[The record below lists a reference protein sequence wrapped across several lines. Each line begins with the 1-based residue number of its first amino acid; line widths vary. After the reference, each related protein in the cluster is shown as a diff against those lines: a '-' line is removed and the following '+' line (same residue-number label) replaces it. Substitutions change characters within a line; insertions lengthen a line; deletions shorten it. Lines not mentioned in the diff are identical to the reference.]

1 MISEYTRIS
10 HSIDA
15 MDDFRQVIPHYE
27 WIRRFAESFKDV
39 MGVQEK
45 TELLKK
51 QLLNIEL

>member
-15 MDDFRQVIPHYE
+15 MDDFRQVKTHYK
-27 WIRRFAESFKDV
+27 WIRRFAEAFKDV

-45 TELLKK
+45 TELLKQ